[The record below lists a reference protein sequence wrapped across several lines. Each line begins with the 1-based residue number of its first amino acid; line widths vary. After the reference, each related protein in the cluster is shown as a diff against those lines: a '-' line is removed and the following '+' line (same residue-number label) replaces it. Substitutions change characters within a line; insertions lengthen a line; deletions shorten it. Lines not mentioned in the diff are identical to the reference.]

1 MKIAQ
6 EVNLGKRDAERE
18 MEKAAHDLADFVN
31 QAFQEQR
38 PLHEA
43 EKGIWQR
50 VLKIGHQAMQM
61 LLNLH
66 GDGDVGEQVEL
77 DNGHVA
83 KRLPEHHARSYVSVF
98 GPFELSRVVYGSREG
113 QAIECV
119 PLDIRLA
126 LPESKFSYLLQDWDQ
141 FVACEEPYAKVSQFL
156 EKVLGLEQHVDSLER
171 MSRQMAE
178 DVEPFRESL
187 PAPPPKEEGTILVV
201 SADGKGVP
209 IRRPADA
216 PRIHE
221 HRSQKGPKKDRKRM
235 AVVGAAYTIDPYVRT
250 AEEVVD
256 ALFRAPAEKRPASR
270 RPEPCHKRVC
280 TSLTLESD
288 NEEEARDAMA
298 TVFGWLAEQQQQRN
312 PLGKKTVAAVM
323 DGQESLWEAL
333 DFFQPSEPSEVT
345 LIKILDLLHVTPRL
359 WQAAHL
365 FHPVKSSQAEQFV
378 RERLLRILRGEVGEV
393 IRGLR
398 QMGTKRGLGAPAS
411 KTLRR
416 ICGYLE
422 ANRERM
428 RYDEYLACG
437 YPIASGVIEGACRH
451 YVKDRMERTG
461 MSWTKPG
468 AQAMLELRTT
478 YLNGDWDSF
487 VRYHIERETERLY
500 PNREAFCGEA
510 YPLAA

>member
-6 EVNLGKRDAERE
+6 EVNLGKTDVEGNV
-18 MEKAAHDLADFVN
+18 EKAANDLAAFVN
-31 QAFQEQR
+31 QAFREQQ

-43 EKGIWQR
+43 EHGIWQR
-50 VLKIGHQAMQM
+50 VLQIGRQAMQT
-61 LLNLH
+61 LLHLH

-77 DNGHVA
+77 ENGQIA
-83 KRLPEHHARSYVSVF
+83 KRLREHHPRSYVSVF

-126 LPESKFSYLLQDWDQ
+126 LPESKFSYLLQEWDQ

-156 EKVLGLEQHVDSLER
+156 EKILDLRQHVDSLER
-171 MSRQMAE
+171 MSRRMAE
-178 DVEPFRESL
+178 DVESFRESL
-187 PAPPPKEEGTILVV
+187 PAPPAKEEGAIFVV

-221 HRSQKGPKKDRKRM
+221 HRSQRGPKKDRKRM
-235 AVVGAAYTIDPYVRT
+235 AIVGAAYSIDPYVRT

-256 ALFRAPAEKRPASR
+256 ALFRAPAEERPASR

-280 TSLTLESD
+280 ASLTLE
-288 NEEEARDAMA
+288 NENEDEAREAIA
-298 TVFGWLAEQQQQRN
+298 TVFGWLAQQQQERN
-312 PLGKKTVAAVM
+312 PSAKKTVTAVM

-333 DFFQPSEPSEVT
+333 HLFQPPEITRVE
-345 LIKILDLLHVTPRL
+345 ILDLLHVTPRL

-365 FHPVKSSQAEQFV
+365 FHAVKSSQAEQFV
-378 RERLLRILRGEVGEV
+378 RERLLRILRGGVGEV

-398 QMGTKRGLGAPAS
+398 QMGTKRRLGASAHN
-411 KTLRR
+411 TLRR
-416 ICGYLE
+416 ICNYLD
-422 ANRERM
+422 ANRGRM
-428 RYDEYLACG
+428 RYDEYLASG

-461 MSWTKPG
+461 MSWRKPG
-468 AQAMLELRTT
+468 AQAMLELRAT
-478 YLNGDWDSF
+478 YLNGDWDAF
-487 VRYHIERETERLY
+487 VHYHIDRETNRLY
-500 PNREAFCGEA
+500 PNRHAFCDEP

>member
-6 EVNLGKRDAERE
+6 EVKLGKIEAQQKLEE
-18 MEKAAHDLADFVN
+18 AANDLAAFVN
-31 QAFQEQR
+31 QAFQEQQ
-38 PLHEA
+38 PLHKA
-43 EKGIWQR
+43 ELGIWQR
-50 VLKIGHQAMQM
+50 VLHVGRQAMQM
-61 LLNLH
+61 LLHLH
-66 GDGDVGEQVEL
+66 GDGDVGEAVDL
-77 DNGHVA
+77 GNGHVA
-83 KRLPEHHARSYVSVF
+83 RRLPEHHTRSYVSVF

-113 QAIECV
+113 QALECV

-126 LPESKFSYLLQDWDQ
+126 LPESKFSYLLQEWDQ

-156 EKVLGLEQHVDSLER
+156 EKILGLRQHVDSLER
-171 MSRQMAE
+171 MSRHMAE

-187 PAPPPKEEGTILVV
+187 PAPPAEEEGAIFVV

-221 HRSQKGPKKDRKRM
+221 HRSQRGPKKDRKRM
-235 AVVGAAYTIDPYVRT
+235 AILGAAYSIDPYVRT

-256 ALFRAPAEKRPASR
+256 ALFRAPAEERPASR

-280 TSLTLESD
+280 ASLTLEKE
-288 NEEEARDAMA
+288 NEDEARDAMA
-298 TVFGWLAEQQQQRN
+298 TVFGWLAQQQQERN
-312 PLGKKTVAAVM
+312 PSGKKTVTAVM

-333 DFFQPSEPSEVT
+333 HLHQPSEIT
-345 LIKILDLLHVTPRL
+345 LIEILDLLHVTPRL

-378 RERLLRILRGEVGEV
+378 RERLLRLLRGGVGDV

-398 QMGTKRGLGAPAS
+398 QMGTKRGLVAQAR
-411 KTLRR
+411 KTLQR
-416 ICGYLE
+416 ICNYLD
-422 ANRERM
+422 ANRGRM
-428 RYDEYLACG
+428 RYDEYLASG

-461 MSWTKPG
+461 MSWRKPG
-468 AQAMLELRTT
+468 AQAVLELRTT
-478 YLNGDWDSF
+478 YLNGDWDAF
-487 VRYHIERETERLY
+487 VRYHIDRETDRLY
-500 PNREAFCGEA
+500 PNRQAFCGDA

>member
-1 MKIAQ
+1 MKMAQ
-6 EVNLGKRDAERE
+6 EANLGKMDVELE
-18 MEKAAHDLADFVN
+18 VKKAADDLAAFVN
-31 QAFQEQR
+31 QAFREQQ

-43 EKGIWQR
+43 EHGIWQR
-50 VLKIGHQAMQM
+50 VLQIGRQSMQM
-61 LLNLH
+61 LLNSH
-66 GDGDVGEQVEL
+66 GDGDVGEQVEF
-77 DNGHVA
+77 GSGQVA
-83 KRLPEHHARSYVSVF
+83 KRLPEHHTRSYVSVF
-98 GPFELSRVVYGSREG
+98 GLFELSRVVYGSREG

-126 LPESKFSYLLQDWDQ
+126 LPESKFSYLLQEWDQ

-156 EKVLGLEQHVDSLER
+156 EKILGLRQHVDSLER
-171 MSRQMAE
+171 MSRRMAE

-187 PAPPPKEEGTILVV
+187 PAPPPKEEGPILVV

-221 HRSQKGPKKDRKRM
+221 HHSQRGPKKDRKRM
-235 AVVGAAYTIDPYVRT
+235 AIVGAAYTIDPYVRT
-250 AEEVVD
+250 AEEIVN
-256 ALFRAPAEKRPASR
+256 ALFRAPEEKRPVSR
-270 RPEPCHKRVC
+270 RPKPCHKRVC

-288 NEEEARDAMA
+288 NEDEARDAMA
-298 TVFGWLAEQQQQRN
+298 TVFGWLAEQQRQRN
-312 PLGKKTVAAVM
+312 PADKKAVTAVM

-333 DFFQPSEPSEVT
+333 HFFQPSEVP
-345 LIKILDLLHVTPRL
+345 LIEILDLLHVTPRL

-365 FHPVKSSQAEQFV
+365 FHPVKSLPAEQFV
-378 RERLLRILRGEVGEV
+378 RARLLRILRGEVGEV

-398 QMGTKRGLGAPAS
+398 QMGTKHGLAAQAS
-411 KTLRR
+411 KTLCR

-428 RYDEYLACG
+428 RYDEYLASG

-461 MSWTKPG
+461 MSWRKPG
-468 AQAMLELRTT
+468 AQAMLELRAT
-478 YLNGDWDSF
+478 YLNGDWDPF
-487 VRYHIERETERLY
+487 VRYHIERETKRLY
-500 PNREAFCGEA
+500 PNREAFCGSP